1 MMMRLRN
8 IAVSILL
15 LLAFTACKTQYNL
28 VLEGNNVNE
37 KYKMAFELFEARKY
51 SKAADMFESLS
62 AITRGLPMEDTVQ
75 FYWGLSNYRY
85 GDYIS
90 AEGNLN
96 EFIETFPVSPFVEE
110 AKFLRIDCLYRSTYR
125 YELDQ
130 KPTYQALTV
139 INNFLR
145 DNPDSDYE
153 PRILE
158 MRDELNQRLELKAY
172 KSAYLYYHMEDYMAA
187 HHALKNVLKEN
198 ADNRYRE
205 EVLYYTAMSA
215 YKYAEK
221 SVPAKQRERYLT
233 FVDDYFNLVSEYP
246 ETKYRKS
253 LDGLYAKVQKF
264 LKRNGEEET
273 SDQNKDK

>member
-1 MMMRLRN
+1 
-8 IAVSILL
+8 
-15 LLAFTACKTQYNL
+15 
-28 VLEGNNVNE
+28 
-37 KYKMAFELFEARKY
+37 
-51 SKAADMFESLS
+51 
-62 AITRGLPMEDTVQ
+62 
-75 FYWGLSNYRY
+75 
-85 GDYIS
+85 
-90 AEGNLN
+90 
-96 EFIETFPVSPFVEE
+96 
-110 AKFLRIDCLYRSTYR
+110 
-125 YELDQ
+125 
-130 KPTYQALTV
+130 
-139 INNFLR
+139 
-145 DNPDSDYE
+145 
-153 PRILE
+153 
-158 MRDELNQRLELKAY
+158 
-172 KSAYLYYHMEDYMAA
+172 MAA